1 MAGITIHVDEK
12 LKQDAEAVFN
22 RLGLDLSSAINLFL
36 RAAVHCDG
44 IPFEGRM
51 EAFNDETLAAI
62 AEAEELKNHPEK
74 FKHYD
79 SAAEFLKDL
88 DKED

>member
-1 MAGITIHVDEK
+1 MADITIHVDEK
-12 LKQDAEAVFN
+12 LKKDAEALFN

-36 RAAVHCDG
+36 RTAVRCDG

-62 AEAEELKNHPEK
+62 AEAEELKSNPEK
-74 FKHYD
+74 FKHYH
-79 SAAEFLKDL
+79 SAAEFLNDL

>member
-1 MAGITIHVDEK
+1 MTDLTINVDEK
-12 LKQDAEAVFN
+12 LKKDAEAVFN
-22 RLGLDLSSAINLFL
+22 RLGMDLPSAINLFL
-36 RAAVHCDG
+36 RAAVRCDG
-44 IPFEGRM
+44 IPFEGRI

-74 FKHYD
+74 FKHYH